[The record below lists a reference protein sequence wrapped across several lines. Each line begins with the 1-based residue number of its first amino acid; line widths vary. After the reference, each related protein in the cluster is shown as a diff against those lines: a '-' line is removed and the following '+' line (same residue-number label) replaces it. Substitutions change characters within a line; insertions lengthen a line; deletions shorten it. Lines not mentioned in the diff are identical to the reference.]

1 MARKIRQR
9 DRNLAGELFAAADR
23 LNWIGRALITP
34 AAGEQ
39 FTAGKL
45 REVEDQLF
53 TTLTLV
59 SQHRRSMAVPAVRA
73 VGGQKV

>member
-9 DRNLAGELFAAADR
+9 DRNLAGELFAVADM

-39 FTAGKL
+39 FTVEKL
-45 REVEDQLF
+45 GEVEDQLF
-53 TTLTLV
+53 STLALV
-59 SQHRRSMAVPAVRA
+59 SLHRRSMAVPAVRA
-73 VGGQKV
+73 AGGQKV